1 MDVMILYELT
11 ILSQNT
17 IGADDVH
24 IFIHVMFESENVM
37 NIRVWVFEVS

>member
-24 IFIHVMFESENVM
+24 IFIHVMFE
-37 NIRVWVFEVS
+37 